1 MSKLFDEEVRGQLK
15 AIFDEMKS
23 PVTIEFFTE
32 PGAPSGEETRGFLTE
47 ITELTDQVTVHYNE
61 MPEAQAKADEY
72 GIQRLPGFA
81 LLDEAG
87 KDNGIQFYGLPG
99 GHEINSFIYALM
111 QVGGSKEELPGDL
124 AEEIAGFDKDINIKV
139 FVTLGCPHCPGAVS
153 KAHRLALE
161 NPRIKAE
168 MIDANLF
175 PELSKKHNVS
185 SVPKIIFNDGQ
196 DLLGNQPVE
205 AFMNAIREL
214 SETAP

>member
-1 MSKLFDEEVRGQLK
+1 MSKLFDDEVRGQLT
-15 AIFDEMKS
+15 AIFDDMKS

-32 PGAPSGEETRGFLTE
+32 PGAASGDQTRDFLEEIAE
-47 ITELTDQVTVHYNE
+47 ITEKVTVHYND

-72 GIQRLPGFA
+72 GIQRMPGFA
-81 LLDEAG
+81 VLDEAG
-87 KDNGIQFYGLPG
+87 KDHGIQFYGLPG

-111 QVGGSKEELPGDL
+111 QVGGVKEELPGDL
-124 AEEIAGFDKDINIKV
+124 AQEVAGFDKDINIKV
-139 FVTLGCPHCPGAVS
+139 FVTLSCPHCPGAVS

-175 PELSKKHNVS
+175 PELSQKHNVS
-185 SVPKIIFNDGQ
+185 SVPKIVFNDGQ

-205 AFMNAIREL
+205 AFMNALREL
-214 SETAP
+214 